1 MSGTQNPK
9 LWTSPH
15 LRPAVRPA
23 RAAQIRLWL
32 YPSVLLLRRIN
43 WQVRPPL
50 PYLSKDRPATTRA
63 PLWPPTAFSQPLR
76 RAPAQ
81 SHQERL
87 TSRSSASAW
96 SKLPPLFLRLAL
108 QLVGWSGETCQ
119 ALGTCAW

>member
-15 LRPAVRPA
+15 LRPA

-32 YPSVLLLRRIN
+32 YPSVLLRRIT
-43 WQVRPPL
+43 RRERRPL
-50 PYLSKDRPATTRA
+50 PYLPSEGRLVTIMRAT
-63 PLWPPTAFSQPLR
+63 LWPPTAFSEPLR

-81 SHQERL
+81 SHQKRP
-87 TSRSSASAW
+87 TSPSSASRR
-96 SKLPPLFLRLAL
+96 SKLPPLFLRLAP

-119 ALGTCAW
+119 ALGTC